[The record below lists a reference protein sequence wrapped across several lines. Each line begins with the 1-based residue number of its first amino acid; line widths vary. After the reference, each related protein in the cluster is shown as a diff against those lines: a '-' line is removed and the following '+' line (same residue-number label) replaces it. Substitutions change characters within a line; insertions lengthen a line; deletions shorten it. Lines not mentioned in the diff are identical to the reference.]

1 MNMHARTATRIGR
14 RQQGGQ
20 SLISMLVGLLIS
32 LITIAAM
39 MTLYKTMVEVSSNAS
54 RSALRDGQ
62 VSAALLSAQIEL
74 QGAGFG
80 VPAADSLTS
89 KLHVRDAGKEL
100 VWRYKTELTASG
112 YVCSG
117 LRLVDGEGLYRFTP
131 KACSDAQAATWKS
144 NERHL
149 LAGSAAFFTPMQK
162 DGSAFASGEQE
173 VGAMS
178 LAPGYVFSL
187 KGERQCL
194 PYMQQDFSTTPAAAV
209 GQQLALERSDASSHL
224 FLACLPN
231 LAVTI

>member
-1 MNMHARTATRIGR
+1 MHAHTASRIGR
-14 RQQGGQ
+14 QQQCGQ
-20 SLISMLVGLLIS
+20 SLISMMVGLLIS

-62 VSAALLSAQIEL
+62 VSAALLSAQMEL
-74 QGAGFG
+74 QSAGFG
-80 VPAADSLTS
+80 VPAADSLNS
-89 KLHVRDAGKEL
+89 KLYVREAGKEL
-100 VWRYKTELTASG
+100 VWRYKAELSASG

-117 LRLVDGEGLYRFTP
+117 LRLVDGEGLYRFSP
-131 KACSDAQAATWKS
+131 KACDDAQAATWKS
-144 NERHL
+144 NERRL

-162 DGSAFASGEQE
+162 DGSAFDSGEQE

-194 PYMQQDFSTTPAAAV
+194 PYMQQDFSASPTAAV

-224 FLACLPN
+224 FVACLPN
-231 LAVTI
+231 LAVTS

>member
-1 MNMHARTATRIGR
+1 MHLRTASRTG
-14 RQQGGQ
+14 RQQQRGQ
-20 SLISMLVGLLIS
+20 SLISMMVGLVIS

-62 VSAALLSAQIEL
+62 VSAALLSAQMDL
-74 QGAGFG
+74 QSAGFG
-80 VPAADSLTS
+80 VPAADSLDS
-89 KLHVRDAGKEL
+89 KLYVREAGKEL
-100 VWRYKTELTASG
+100 VWRYKAELSASG

-131 KACSDAQAATWKS
+131 KACSDAEVAAWGS
-144 NERHL
+144 GERQL
-149 LAGSAAFFTPMQK
+149 LAGSAAFFAPAQRNGT
-162 DGSAFASGEQE
+162 AFASVEGE
-173 VGAMS
+173 VGAMT

-187 KGERQCL
+187 KGQRQCL
-194 PYMQQDFSTTPAAAV
+194 PYMQQDFSATPSAAV

-231 LAVTI
+231 LAVTS

>member
-1 MNMHARTATRIGR
+1 MHLHTVSGIGGQ
-14 RQQGGQ
+14 RQRGQ
-20 SLISMLVGLLIS
+20 SLISMMVGLVIS

-74 QGAGFG
+74 QSAGFG
-80 VPAADSLTS
+80 VPAADSLNS

-100 VWRYKTELTASG
+100 VWRYKADLSASD

-131 KACSDAQAATWKS
+131 KACSNAEVAAWDS
-144 NERHL
+144 SEQQL
-149 LAGSAAFFTPMQK
+149 LAGGAAFFTPAQK
-162 DGSAFASGEQE
+162 DGNAFAAGEE
-173 VGAMS
+173 ELGAMT

-187 KGERQCL
+187 KGQRQCL
-194 PYMQQDFSTTPAAAV
+194 PYMQQDFSATPSAAV

-224 FLACLPN
+224 FVACLPN
-231 LAVTI
+231 LAVITS

>member
-1 MNMHARTATRIGR
+1 MSMHAHTAARIGR
-14 RQQGGQ
+14 QQQAGQ
-20 SLISMLVGLLIS
+20 SLISMLVGLVIS

-39 MTLYKTMVEVSSNAS
+39 MTLYKTMVEVSANAS

-80 VPAADSLTS
+80 VPAADSLNS
-89 KLHVRDAGKEL
+89 KLYVRDAGKEL
-100 VWRYKTELTASG
+100 VWRYKAELTAAG

-131 KACSDAQAATWKS
+131 KACSDAEVAAWNS

-149 LAGSAAFFTPMQK
+149 LAGSAAFFTPAQK
-162 DGSAFASGEQE
+162 DGSAFAAGEEE
-173 VGAMS
+173 VGAMT

-187 KGERQCL
+187 KGQRQCL
-194 PYMQQDFSTTPAAAV
+194 PYMQQDFSTTPTAAV